1 MLYGVIGLD
10 IKAKLHLI
18 KAIIIPS
25 LTYPCVPLNT
35 CTPRSFA
42 KLQAVV
48 NRSLR
53 MAYKI
58 SYPRNIATAKALLER
73 AKIKPINQ
81 IIYHRAKN
89 LWNKIEAGTA
99 ADIDTF
105 NNLLD
110 ISIEKSHQWYPSS
123 YVRAQ
128 QEEPPPIY
136 TVNDCTN
143 IEVSAYYN

>member
-1 MLYGVIGLD
+1 MLYGVIRLD

-25 LTYPCVPLNT
+25 LTFPCVPLNT

-53 MAYKI
+53 MAYTI
-58 SYPRNIATAKALLER
+58 SYPNNIATAKSILER

-81 IIYHRAKN
+81 IIFHRAKPI
-89 LWNKIEAGTA
+89 WNIIETGTA
-99 ADIDTF
+99 TDINTF
-105 NNLLD
+105 NNGYRGLH
-110 ISIEKSHQWYPSS
+110 KK
-123 YVRAQ
+123 
-128 QEEPPPIY
+128 
-136 TVNDCTN
+136 
-143 IEVSAYYN
+143 